1 MITDYHSN
9 QPISRWQLVLI
20 ASLAGGLAEIIWVSL
35 YAATTSLTAATIA
48 REVTASLLPAYAV
61 GVTGVW
67 LGIVIHM
74 LLAVTLG
81 YVFAY
86 AVWKPFAHPRG
97 IVVTLVVSIL
107 TLASVWTMNFFIVL
121 PVLNP
126 TFISLMP
133 YLVTFASKLL
143 FALAMAVTLAWP
155 ELRMTRQKRAPTIR
169 LMS

>member
-1 MITDYHSN
+1 MKTDFHSHHS
-9 QPISRWQLVLI
+9 ISRWQLVLI

-48 REVTASLLPAYAV
+48 REVTASLVPAYAA
-61 GVTGVW
+61 GVAGVW

-74 LLAVTLG
+74 LLAVALG

-86 AVWKPFAHPRG
+86 MIWKPFAQPRG
-97 IVVTLVVSIL
+97 IVVTLMVSIL
-107 TLASVWTMNFFIVL
+107 TLASVWAINFFIVL

-133 YLVTFASKLL
+133 LLVTFASKML
-143 FALAMAVTLAWP
+143 FALAMAITLAWP
-155 ELRMTRQKRAPTIR
+155 ELGMTRQKHMAAVRHAG
-169 LMS
+169 

>member
-1 MITDYHSN
+1 MKSALHRHN
-9 QPISRWQLVLI
+9 PISLWQLVFI
-20 ASLAGGLAEIIWVSL
+20 ASLAGGLAEVIWVSL

-48 REVTASLLPAYAV
+48 REVAASLLPAYAA

-74 LLAVTLG
+74 LLAVALG

-86 AVWKPFAHPRG
+86 VFWKPFARPRG
-97 IVVTLVVSIL
+97 IVVTLVVSVL
-107 TLASVWTMNFFIVL
+107 TLASVWAMNFFIVL

-126 TFISLMP
+126 TFITLMP
-133 YLVTFASKLL
+133 YPVTFASKML

-155 ELRMTRQKRAPTIR
+155 ELRTTKQKRTAAVRPAG
-169 LMS
+169 

>member
-1 MITDYHSN
+1 MKSDLHRHH
-9 QPISRWQLVLI
+9 PISFWHLVLF

-35 YAATTSLTAATIA
+35 YATTTSLTAATIA
-48 REVTASLLPAYAV
+48 REVTASLLPAYTA
-61 GVTGVW
+61 GFTGVW

-74 LLAVTLG
+74 LLAVALG

-86 AVWKPFAHPRG
+86 AIWKPFAQPRG

-107 TLASVWTMNFFIVL
+107 TLASVWAMNFFIVL

-126 TFISLMP
+126 TFITLMP
-133 YLVTFASKLL
+133 YPVTFASKML

-155 ELRMTRQKRAPTIR
+155 ELRMMKQKRMVAVR
-169 LMS
+169 LAD